1 MCASYDSRPLDADHR
16 NKRLIVSVWHQD
28 VMERSKELIGALS
41 FGLGHLVAKCE
52 RDVNGVS
59 GWYYL
64 LAEEL
69 GHRKHVLVNRK
80 LDVDDDKENQQA
92 AYIQV
97 RVSVR
102 VTFNTVTRS

>member
-1 MCASYDSRPLDADHR
+1 
-16 NKRLIVSVWHQD
+16 
-28 VMERSKELIGALS
+28 MERSRDLIGALS
-41 FGLGHLVAKCE
+41 FGLGHLVAKCK

-92 AYIQV
+92 ACMQV
-97 RVSVR
+97 GLFARVA
-102 VTFNTVTRS
+102 FNTDWS